1 MKKIRTILC
10 GQRSFGA
17 AVYGMLRK
25 RPGIDL
31 AAVYA
36 PAGDKLAGLA
46 ELYHTPLIRMTL

>member
-17 AVYGMLRK
+17 AVYAMLRK
-25 RPGIDL
+25 RPGVDL

-36 PAGDKLAGLA
+36 PAGDKLV
-46 ELYHTPLIRMTL
+46 